1 MMKLPFLLALALE
14 HGLVS
19 DVLVFLWAPVVEVAL
34 VVSVHVVFCLDF
46 YQILIRLLHRLQQL
60 DQLLQQLVLS
70 SLHLHLVELYQL
82 QHLDV
87 FLLQAIHKTKQ
98 KHQ

>member
-19 DVLVFLWAPVVEVAL
+19 DVLVFLLAPVVEVAL

-70 SLHLHLVELYQL
+70 SLHLHLELYQL